1 MKLVNERSLA
11 VTLDNINDALFCNK
25 KLTVRDKKD
34 AAAWLAERQGL
45 PGSYGGMFA
54 PTRKDFAAPV
64 RVFTGEKVTS
74 GAATSHILGEEACRA
89 LILLNDPRK
98 RVAQAL
104 EQASNTMYARIREC
118 EPGTGV
124 IGMYCCGICSVS
136 MWRHLAAGGFRQQA
150 KRLKAGMN
158 ALKAHRDG
166 NGRWRRFPFYYT
178 LLTLHEIGTKQA
190 REEMAYA
197 LPVCQRLLPRQTGR
211 DKYTRRRKT
220 LLETILAQ

>member
-11 VTLDNINDALFCNK
+11 ATLDNINEVMFFNRTLS
-25 KLTVRDKKD
+25 VHDKKE
-34 AAAWLAERQGL
+34 ATAWLADRRGL
-45 PGSYGGMFA
+45 PGSYAGMFA

-64 RVFTGEKVTS
+64 RVFTGEKVAS
-74 GAATSHILGEEACRA
+74 GAATSHILGEETCRA

-98 RVAQAL
+98 RVVQAL
-104 EQASNTMYARIREC
+104 QQASDSMYARIRQC
-118 EPGTGV
+118 ETGTGV

-178 LLTLHEIGTKQA
+178 LLALLEIGTKQA
-190 REEMAYA
+190 REEISYA
-197 LPVCQRLLPRQTGR
+197 TPVCRRLLPRQTGR
-211 DKYTRRRKT
+211 AMYARRRKA
-220 LLETILAQ
+220 LLGMILPR

>member
-11 VTLDNINDALFCNK
+11 ATLDNINDALFFNK
-25 KLTVRDKKD
+25 VLSSKDKKD
-34 AAAWLAERQGL
+34 AAAWLVERRGL
-45 PGSYGGMFA
+45 PGSYAGMFA
-54 PTRKDFAAPV
+54 PTRKDFAAPI

-74 GAATSHILGEEACRA
+74 GAATSHILGEETCRI
-89 LILLNDPRK
+89 LVLLNDPRK

-104 EQASNTMYARIREC
+104 AQAGDTMYARIREC
-118 EPGTGV
+118 ESGTSV

-150 KRLKAGMN
+150 RRLKAGMD

-178 LLTLHEIGTKQA
+178 LLALHEIGTKQA
-190 REEMAYA
+190 REELFYA
-197 LPVCQRLLPRQTGR
+197 APVCQRLLSRQTGR
-211 DKYTRRRKT
+211 DKYTRRRKA
-220 LLETILAQ
+220 LLETVLAR